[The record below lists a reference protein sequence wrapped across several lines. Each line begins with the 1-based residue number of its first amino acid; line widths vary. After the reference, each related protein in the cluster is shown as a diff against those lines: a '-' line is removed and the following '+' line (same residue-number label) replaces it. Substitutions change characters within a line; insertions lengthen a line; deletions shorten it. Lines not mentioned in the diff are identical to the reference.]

1 MADNIVGGLFGIDPA
16 ALQQQQ
22 RTREFNQDF
31 QAVQLDPLQQSKLA
45 ILQGSRAIGRG
56 VGGMLGMEEP
66 ELAKASMAKKLAS
79 QFNITTPEGLRQY
92 AAALAQNG
100 APDLAQMAA
109 AEADKREQSGLG
121 LQKTKADIAVSER
134 KVSQDEKLREEL
146 MKLGDN
152 PTEEQYLK
160 VFRQFGSPDQQAK
173 AIESSIARK
182 QKIAAGAAGEGGI
195 GRPGPVGK
203 TGAYRDI
210 SGQVLGPTEMKTVR
224 QEFETNQ
231 RLLNTLNNVNA
242 SDVKNAESYV
252 DWTTQPNLTKGMAG
266 KETLNAQSK
275 IAASQLL
282 EQIGQL
288 PPGSA
293 SDADMRAAMKSFP
306 GYTDPAAL
314 AEWVNRTKERL
325 QFHLNRSQDQFGFKS
340 TVSATAPIELGKKK
354 DSQAQPSK
362 AKTRTLKSGVVVTEE

>member
-1 MADNIVGGLFGIDPA
+1 MADNIVGGLFGVDP
-16 ALQQQQ
+16 QQLAQQ
-22 RTREFNQDF
+22 R
-31 QAVQLDPLQQSKLA
+31 QATDAANAFRFAQLDPMQQAKMA
-45 ILQGSRAIGRG
+45 IYQGSAGLGRQ
-56 VGGMLGMEEP
+56 VGGLLGGDAEME
-66 ELAKASMAKKLAS
+66 KASMAKKLSS
-79 QFNITTPEGLRQY
+79 QFDITTPEGLRQY
-92 AAALAQNG
+92 AGALAQNG

-121 LQKTKADIAVSER
+121 LQKTRADIALSER

-173 AIESSIARK
+173 AIEASIARK
-182 QKIAAGAAGEGGI
+182 QKLAAGAAGDGI

-231 RLLNTLNNVNA
+231 RLLKTLNDVDET
-242 SDVKNAESYV
+242 DVKNTESLV
-252 DWTTQPNLTKGMAG
+252 DWTVQSNSAKAFAG
-266 KETLNAQSK
+266 KDTLNAQSK

-306 GYTDPAAL
+306 GYTDPVAL
-314 AEWVNRTKERL
+314 AKWVNRTKEKL
-325 QFHLNRSQDQFGFKS
+325 QFNIGRSADQFGFKP
-340 TVSATAPIELGKKK
+340 TVTPTAPIELGKKK
-354 DSQAQPSK
+354 KIKNSLVK
-362 AKTRTLKSGVVVTEE
+362 ARLVH